1 MGKDNT
7 KVQLEQEKKL
17 KEIGACL
24 HRIRTEQ
31 GLTLETIATKTMI
44 SVRLLQAIEAGKQEE
59 LPEPFYTQALIK
71 KYALALNATNLEL
84 IQPTTSPTKRRS
96 TRISLPRLSFPSFQL
111 RPAHLYILY
120 ILLVGISVKGITSF
134 VERPIIQSK
143 PSEIDAISSVESS
156 INISNPVRPEQPLT
170 PVPQLVSQS
179 HQNQTLAVD
188 ISLKDRC
195 WLKVM
200 VDGNTQFEG
209 ILPQGSRRTWVGNE
223 QITIRAGNAGGVVV
237 TLNNGQEKILGQPG
251 QVQEVTY
258 TVN

>member
-1 MGKDNT
+1 MAKDNIN
-7 KVQLEQEKKL
+7 VQLEQEKKL

-24 HRIRTEQ
+24 HQIRTQQ
-31 GLTLETIATKTMI
+31 GIAIETIAAKTMI
-44 SVRLLQAIEAGKQEE
+44 SVRLLQAIEAGKKEE

-71 KYALALNATNLEL
+71 KYALALNATDLEL
-84 IQPTTSPTKRRS
+84 IQPTTLPTRRS
-96 TRISLPRLSFPSFQL
+96 TPISIPRLRLPSFQL
-111 RPAHLYILY
+111 RPAHLYLLY

-134 VERPIIQSK
+134 VERPVVESK
-143 PSEIDAISSVESS
+143 PSEIEAISSVESS
-156 INISNPVRPEQPLT
+156 INISNPSKPEQPLT

-237 TLNNGQEKILGQPG
+237 TLNNGQEKLLGQPG

>member
-1 MGKDNT
+1 MRKDNIN
-7 KVQLEQEKKL
+7 VQLEQEKKL

-24 HRIRTEQ
+24 HQIRTQQ
-31 GLTLETIATKTMI
+31 GISIETIAAKTMI
-44 SVRLLQAIEAGKQEE
+44 SVRLLQAIEAGRQEE

-71 KYALALNATNLEL
+71 KYALALNATE
-84 IQPTTSPTKRRS
+84 IESIATTTLPTKRRS
-96 TRISLPRLSFPSFQL
+96 TPISFPRLRFPSFQL
-111 RPAHLYILY
+111 RPVHLYLLY
-120 ILLVGISVKGITSF
+120 ILLVGISVKGITNF
-134 VERPIIQSK
+134 VERPLVESNS
-143 PSEIDAISSVESS
+143 SEVDAISSVESS
-156 INISNPVRPEQPLT
+156 INISNPIKPEQPLT

-179 HQNQTLAVD
+179 HQTQTLAVD

-237 TLNNGQEKILGQPG
+237 TLNNGQEKLLGQPG

-258 TVN
+258 KVN

>member
-1 MGKDNT
+1 MAKDNIN
-7 KVQLEQEKKL
+7 VQLEQEKKL

-24 HRIRTEQ
+24 HQIRTQQ
-31 GLTLETIATKTMI
+31 GISIEAIAAKTMI
-44 SVRLLQAIEAGKQEE
+44 SVRLLQAIEAGRKEE

-71 KYALALNATNLEL
+71 KYALALNATDIEL
-84 IQPTTSPTKRRS
+84 IQPTILPTKRRS
-96 TRISLPRLSFPSFQL
+96 TRISLPRLEFPSFQL
-111 RPAHLYILY
+111 RPVHLYLLY

-134 VERPIIQSK
+134 VERPVVQSK
-143 PSEIDAISSVESS
+143 PSEVEAISSLESS
-156 INISNPVRPEQPLT
+156 INISNPIKPEEPLT
-170 PVPQLVSQS
+170 SEPQLVSQS
-179 HQNQTLAVD
+179 HQTQTLALD

-209 ILPQGSRRTWVGNE
+209 ILPSGSRRTWVGNE

-237 TLNNGQEKILGQPG
+237 TLNNGQETLLGQPG